1 MAVAVREYGQL
12 FHLDVGTLDVEVGS
26 WLLYPTPDGP
36 LVCRCVWGPEEVVA
50 DGALPVCAGVAD
62 DEAVAAAAQDR
73 HHRDE
78 ILQTARR
85 TVEDLGVEMEVLA
98 IDLVESEDDRLIAVY
113 FRAPHRV
120 EFATIVGP
128 LARRLHARIDLRQLR
143 GRDTARAVGGVGV
156 CGRPLC
162 CATFLPEPLSVPNRF
177 VTEQGMASNPLA
189 VAGACGKLMCCL
201 RYESPYYADF
211 EAALGEA
218 SGPDGPGCPLVL
230 ACSTAGRR
238 RLQEERKDARPR
250 RSP

>member
-1 MAVAVREYGQL
+1 M
-12 FHLDVGTLDVEVGS
+12 
-26 WLLYPTPDGP
+26 
-36 LVCRCVWGPEEVVA
+36 
-50 DGALPVCAGVAD
+50 
-62 DEAVAAAAQDR
+62 
-73 HHRDE
+73 
-78 ILQTARR
+78 
-85 TVEDLGVEMEVLA
+85 
-98 IDLVESEDDRLIAVY
+98 
-113 FRAPHRV
+113 
-120 EFATIVGP
+120 
-128 LARRLHARIDLRQLR
+128 
-143 GRDTARAVGGVGV
+143 